1 MSTRIGLKLEDDLYE
16 AYKEMLWR
24 QKKTIQEDLEKR
36 IEHAVREWEERENR
50 NKEQ

>member
-1 MSTRIGLKLEDDLYE
+1 MSTRIGLKLEDNLYE

-24 QKKTIQEDLEKR
+24 QKKTIQEDLEQKIR
-36 IEHAVREWEERENR
+36 EAVEEYFR

>member
-1 MSTRIGLKLEDDLYE
+1 MSTRIGLKLEDNLYE

-24 QKKTIQEDLEKR
+24 QKKTIQEDLEVR
-36 IEHAVREWEERENR
+36 IKKAVEEYFR